1 MLNKLEV
8 LKETELCGQQF
19 AVYGTPQEPLFRA
32 ADVAKWINHSDVSK
46 MIQKVDDDEKGTN
59 IVRTPGGNQEVWFLT
74 EDGLYEVLMQSRK
87 PIAKQFK
94 KGVKQILK
102 QIRQTGSYTSLL
114 AKSRESREDG
124 VYDSD
129 YPTLEDYFRK
139 YVPAEYFVNMLFSIM
154 KEYSSMADIL
164 PEEADNA
171 YHKINVLLT
180 FTNTLAANHRRGA
193 FA

>member
-1 MLNKLEV
+1 M
-8 LKETELCGQQF
+8 KEQLTIFESAQFGQIRTSKS
-19 AVYGTPQEPLFRA
+19 ASGEPLFCLT
-32 ADVAKWINHSDVSK
+32 DVCQALDLKNPSK
-46 MIQKVDDDEKGTN
+46 VKTRLSQKGLTSSYTLTAGGEQQLLFIDEPN
-59 IVRTPGGNQEVWFLT
+59 
-74 EDGLYEVLMQSRK
+74 LYKCIFQSRK
-87 PIAKQFK
+87 KEAEQFQDW
-94 KGVKQILK
+94 VCSVVLPS
-102 QIRQTGSYTSLL
+102 IRKTGSYTALL

-124 VYDSD
+124 VYDAD

>member
-1 MLNKLEV
+1 MQKVLSV

-46 MIQKVDDDEKGTN
+46 MIQKVDDEEKLT
-59 IVRTPGGNQEVWFLT
+59 RTMFVLGQNREVWFLT